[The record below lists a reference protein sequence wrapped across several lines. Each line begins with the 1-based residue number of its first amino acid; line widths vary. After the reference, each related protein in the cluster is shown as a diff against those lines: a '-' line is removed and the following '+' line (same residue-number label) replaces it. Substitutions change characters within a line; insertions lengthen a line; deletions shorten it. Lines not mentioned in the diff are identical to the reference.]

1 MSDEEEPKKGH
12 TERSDTVG
20 TRGWEDELCSRVFW
34 ISHDSV
40 MVKQKDGAAAR
51 REMRC
56 HS

>member
-1 MSDEEEPKKGH
+1 MRKSPKKD
-12 TERSDTVG
+12 TERSDVVR
-20 TRGWEDELCSRVFW
+20 TRAWEDELCRRVFW
-34 ISHDSV
+34 ISHDSI